1 MSARINLGT
10 YDAETVLHK
19 PTTAAITASAA
30 GVVGVAAKVVDLGD
44 AISATESKAIVD
56 VADVSVGTGAKSV
69 ITIQASDDNFAADI
83 VTLATLELGDAAQL
97 VGDVDQGVGRY
108 ELPFTNVHN
117 GAVKRYIRSYATIA
131 VTSPVSSLS
140 YTAYLVPR

>member
-10 YDAETVLHK
+10 YDAATVLHK

-30 GVVGVAAKVVDLGD
+30 GVVAAAAKVIDLGD
-44 AISATESKAIVD
+44 AVSAMEAKAIVE
-56 VADVSVGTGAKSV
+56 VAAVSSGTGAKSV
-69 ITIQASDDNFAADI
+69 ITIQGSDDNFAADI
-83 VTLATLELGDAAQL
+83 VTLAALELGAGGQL
-97 VGDVDQGVGRY
+97 PGDVDQGAGRY

-117 GAVKRYIRSYATIA
+117 NAPKRYLRSYATIT

-140 YTAYLVPR
+140 YIAYLVPR

>member
-10 YDAETVLHK
+10 YDASTVLHK

-30 GVVGVAAKVVDLGD
+30 GVVGSVAKVLDLGD
-44 AISATESKAIVD
+44 AISAMKAKAIVD
-56 VADVSVGTGAKSV
+56 VAAVSVGTGAKSV
-69 ITIQASDDNFAADI
+69 ITIQGSDDSFAADI
-83 VTLATLELGDAAQL
+83 VTLATVELGDAGQL

-117 GAVKRYIRSYATIA
+117 GAVKRYVRSYATIT

-140 YTAYLVPR
+140 YTAYLVPA

>member
-10 YDAETVLHK
+10 YDAATVLHK

-30 GVVGVAAKVVDLGD
+30 GVVGSAAKILDLGD
-44 AISATESKAIVD
+44 AASRMDAKAIVE
-56 VADVSVGTGAKSV
+56 VAAVSAGTGAKSV

-83 VTLATLELGDAAQL
+83 VTLAALELGDAGQL
-97 VGDVDQGVGRY
+97 PGDVDQGVGRY

-117 GAVKRYIRSYATIA
+117 GAVKRYIRSYATIT

-140 YTAYLVPR
+140 YIAYLVPA

>member
-10 YDAETVLHK
+10 YDAMTVLHK
-19 PTTAAITASAA
+19 PTNAAITASAE
-30 GVVGVAAKVVDLGD
+30 GKVGTTAKVVDCGD
-44 AISATESKAIVD
+44 AVSAMEAKAIVE
-56 VADVSVGTGAKSV
+56 VAAVSAGTGAKSV

-83 VTLATLELGDAAQL
+83 VTLAALELGDGASL
-97 VGDVDQGVGRY
+97 PGDVDQGAGRY

-140 YTAYLVPR
+140 YIAYLVPR

>member
-19 PTTAAITASAA
+19 PTTAAITASAE
-30 GVVGVAAKVVDLGD
+30 GKVGTTAKVVDCGD
-44 AISATESKAIVD
+44 AKSAMEAKAIVE
-56 VADVSVGTGAKSV
+56 VAAVSSGTGAKSV
-69 ITIQASDDNFAADI
+69 ITIQGSDDNFAADI
-83 VTLATLELGDAAQL
+83 VTLAALELGDGGQL
-97 VGDVDQGVGRY
+97 VGDVDQGAGRY

-117 GAVKRYIRSYATIA
+117 GAVKRYVRSYATIT

-140 YTAYLVPR
+140 YIAYLVPR

>member
-10 YDAETVLHK
+10 YDASTVLHK

-30 GVVGVAAKVVDLGD
+30 GVVGSTAKVLDLGD
-44 AISATESKAIVD
+44 AVSAMKAKAIVD
-56 VADVSVGTGAKSV
+56 VAAVSTGTGAKSV

-83 VTLATLELGDAAQL
+83 VTLAVLELGDAGQL
-97 VGDVDQGVGRY
+97 VGDVDQGAGRY

-117 GAVKRYIRSYATIA
+117 GAVKRYVRSYATIT

-140 YTAYLVPR
+140 YTAYLVPA

>member
-10 YDAETVLHK
+10 YDAATVLHK

-30 GVVGVAAKVVDLGD
+30 GVVGSAAKILDLGD
-44 AISATESKAIVD
+44 AASRMDAKAIVE
-56 VADVSVGTGAKSV
+56 VAAVSAGTGAKSV

-83 VTLATLELGDAAQL
+83 VTLATLELGDAGQL
-97 VGDVDQGVGRY
+97 PGDVDQGVGRY

-140 YTAYLVPR
+140 YIAYLVPA

>member
-10 YDAETVLHK
+10 YDAATVLHK

-30 GVVGVAAKVVDLGD
+30 GVVAAAAKVLDLGD
-44 AISATESKAIVD
+44 AASRMDAKAIVE
-56 VADVSVGTGAKSV
+56 VAAVSAGTGAKSV

-83 VTLATLELGDAAQL
+83 VALAALELGDGGQL
-97 VGDVDQGVGRY
+97 PGDVDQGVGRY

-117 GAVKRYIRSYATIA
+117 GAVKRYIRSYATIT

-140 YTAYLVPR
+140 YIAYLVPA